1 MKRKALDVAKFGGTE
16 NLGKATYNNYEHEIS
31 NIETQS
37 KTKLEDDVGH
47 GGAAIIRRFS
57 FGMNAES
64 FKEKPPTKQ
73 ELFNYHIK
81 GIEIML
87 WRDGM
92 KIMTEVQPRI
102 MLEEKKM
109 QYHIFVGA
117 RPQKGFILREAPQ
130 TLKEV
135 ARN

>member
-1 MKRKALDVAKFGGTE
+1 MKKKALDVAKFGGTDY
-16 NLGKATYNNYEHEIS
+16 LGKATLNQHEHEVS

-37 KTKLEDDVGH
+37 KTKLEDDAGH

-64 FKEKPPTKQ
+64 FKKQPPTKQ
-73 ELFNYHIK
+73 ELFNYHVK
-81 GIEIML
+81 GIEVML

>member
-16 NLGKATYNNYEHEIS
+16 NLGKATYNNYEHEVS

-37 KTKLEDDVGH
+37 KTKLEDDAGH

>member
-1 MKRKALDVAKFGGTE
+1 MKRKVLDVAKFGGTE
-16 NLGKATYNNYEHEIS
+16 NLGKATYNNYEHEVS

-37 KTKLEDDVGH
+37 KTKLEDDIGH
-47 GGAAIIRRFS
+47 GGAAIIRRFT

-64 FKEKPPTKQ
+64 FKQKPPTKQ

-92 KIMTEVQPRI
+92 KIMTEIEPRI
-102 MLEEKKM
+102 TLDSKGL
-109 QYHIFVGA
+109 QYHIFIGA

-130 TLKEV
+130 TLKDV
-135 ARN
+135 AHG